1 MQSGKNSL
9 DLERANWRVQLFK
22 VSKLKE
28 NVLIWE
34 IVEIF
39 DKILENFVKIF
50 KNFRK
55 FGEI

>member
-9 DLERANWRVQLFK
+9 DLERSNWRVQLFK

-39 DKILENFVKIF
+39 EKILENFVKIF